1 MGFNNAPSRGSSFI
15 KNVNTRFSELIVR
28 AQLIGLLKDEY
39 KDQANM
45 LHTSIKAWFEGLPMA
60 VNDKPRFK
68 DDLPS
73 NMFWDNNPKRILLS
87 KYKDHK
93 GQDFIAIGMNYGVL
107 VGKTI
112 VQALGGHDIVC
123 RIIATGGLIGLWDAV
138 QAL

>member
-1 MGFNNAPSRGSSFI
+1 
-15 KNVNTRFSELIVR
+15 
-28 AQLIGLLKDEY
+28 
-39 KDQANM
+39 
-45 LHTSIKAWFEGLPMA
+45 MA

-138 QAL
+138 QALEVNVRLILREEIKMLEEAIALEKRLGFV